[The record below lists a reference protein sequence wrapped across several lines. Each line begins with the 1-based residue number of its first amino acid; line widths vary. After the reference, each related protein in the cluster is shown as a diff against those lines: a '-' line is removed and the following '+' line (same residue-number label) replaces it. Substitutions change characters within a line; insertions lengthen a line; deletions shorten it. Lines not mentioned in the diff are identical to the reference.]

1 MNSCKEFFL
10 GLLFLAILK
19 TKLEKKKKK
28 RKSILQRFRSAK
40 NSFLTSRIL
49 LQKCRDKAVAR
60 IRMRL
65 SGELVVLQEGQL
77 RMEASDVAPNSCST
91 RVIVV
96 KESKSKL
103 KATKVREMRA
113 AGEYTPNIARLLF
126 ILNLNFSPSEKLVY
140 DRHVPVFSWYAAIAP
155 AIATAAC
162 TPIK

>member
-1 MNSCKEFFL
+1 
-10 GLLFLAILK
+10 
-19 TKLEKKKKK
+19 
-28 RKSILQRFRSAK
+28 
-40 NSFLTSRIL
+40 

-65 SGELVVLQEGQL
+65 SGELVLQEGQL
-77 RMEASDVAPNSCST
+77 RMEASDVAPNAWST

-103 KATKVREMRA
+103 KATKLREMRA

-155 AIATAAC
+155 AITTAAC

>member
-1 MNSCKEFFL
+1 
-10 GLLFLAILK
+10 
-19 TKLEKKKKK
+19 
-28 RKSILQRFRSAK
+28 
-40 NSFLTSRIL
+40 

-60 IRMRL
+60 IRLRL
-65 SGELVVLQEGQL
+65 SGELELQEGQL
-77 RMEASDVAPNSCST
+77 RMEASDVAPNSSST
-91 RVIVV
+91 RFIVV

-103 KATKVREMRA
+103 KATKLREMRA

-155 AIATAAC
+155 AITSAAC